1 MQDDAQ
7 VFKLQTVSISPG
19 ESITAQTV
27 STYLNLELVLCELR
41 GLFSGIVY
49 Y

>member
-7 VFKLQTVSISPG
+7 VFKLQMVSISPG

-27 STYLNLELVLCELR
+27 STYSNLDLVFVWTTV
-41 GLFSGIVY
+41 GFSQV
-49 Y
+49 